1 MDYYGGVIMGGIAMR
16 KFFLRQWLIMV
27 IVFLI
32 IGTGVFAQSPSRS
45 MYELSEVP
53 AMRIDLT
60 IGAGGK
66 ADNLILE
73 SLFPPQPVAYRTM
86 ILPVATLD
94 LALPGMWQIDWNK
107 AVGLRFGFGY
117 QGYQET
123 PSMTPAPF
131 FDIHAG
137 AQFELEFSHQFVAE
151 AGAGLSF
158 VLSPQFLYGLNM
170 HAGLNYLLSNAL
182 SVIAQTEARLLFSGA
197 FSPYELTG
205 VVRLG
210 AGYSF

>member
-1 MDYYGGVIMGGIAMR
+1 MR
-16 KFFLRQWLIMV
+16 RTFLSQSLIMV
-27 IVFLI
+27 IALLMLGAV
-32 IGTGVFAQSPSRS
+32 VFARPPGRG
-45 MYELSEVP
+45 MYELSEMP
-53 AMRIDLT
+53 AMRVDLT
-60 IGAGGK
+60 LGAGGK
-66 ADNLILE
+66 ADNLILG
-73 SLFPPQPVAYRTM
+73 SLFPPQPIAYRTM
-86 ILPVATLD
+86 ILPVATVD
-94 LALPGMWQIDWNK
+94 LVLPGMWQIDWNK

-137 AQFELEFSHQFVAE
+137 AQFELEFAHQFVAE
-151 AGAGLSF
+151 AGVGLSF
-158 VLSPQFLYGLNM
+158 VVVPQFHYGLGM

-182 SVIAQTEARLLFSGA
+182 SIIAQTEARLLFSGA